1 MLSAPPPGVTCLL
14 SALGQ
19 IYAPPRAV
27 LGFRYWLWGRSVP
40 PPPGQSR
47 VLLYSVP
54 PRADQISLSPG
65 ADLAPKADMGS
76 CYQPQGQIWAP
87 WGRSGA
93 PPTSPGANLPPPR
106 ADQGSCYQP
115 QGQNWAP
122 GWQIWAPSPAAL
134 PPPRAAQCLCYH
146 PDSPPAPSPPSLP
159 RRSPLTSPRC
169 YDGCIRATP
178 PRRKSCRR

>member
-1 MLSAPPPGVTCLL
+1 M
-14 SALGQ
+14 
-19 IYAPPRAV
+19 
-27 LGFRYWLWGRSVP
+27 
-40 PPPGQSR
+40 PPPGQSWA
-47 VLLYSVP
+47 SV
-54 PRADQISLSPG
+54 IGSG
-65 ADLAPKADMGS
+65 ADLCRPPQGRAGC
-76 CYQPQGQIWAP
+76 CYTLCPPGQIRFPCPQGQIWPPKQTWAHVISP
-87 WGRSGA
+87 RGRFGLPGEDLGP

-146 PDSPPAPSPPSLP
+146 PDSPPAPSPPSPP